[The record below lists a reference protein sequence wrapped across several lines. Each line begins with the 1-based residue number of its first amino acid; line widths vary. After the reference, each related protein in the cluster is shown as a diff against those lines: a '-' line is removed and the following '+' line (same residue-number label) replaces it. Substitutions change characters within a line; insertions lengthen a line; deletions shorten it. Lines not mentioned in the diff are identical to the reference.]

1 MVERLWA
8 PWRMEYIGKADDA
21 GCIFCEK
28 PKERRDEENLI
39 LYRGRTCFI
48 IMNRFPY
55 NNGHVMIAPYRHVK
69 YLHELS
75 DEELEECMDVVKMM
89 ERCLIDV
96 MSPHGFNFGANIGK
110 DAGAGFEHLHFH
122 IVPRWRGDT
131 NYMPVI
137 GEVKVLP
144 EHLNVTYR
152 KLRGWIEKMHP
163 G

>member
-1 MVERLWA
+1 
-8 PWRMEYIGKADDA
+8 MEYIGKVDDA

-28 PKERRDEENLI
+28 PKEDRDEANFI
-39 LYRGRTCFI
+39 LLRGERCFV

-55 NNGHVMIAPYRHVK
+55 NNGHLMIAPYRHVR
-69 YLHELS
+69 YLHELT
-75 DEELEECMDVVKMM
+75 DEELEECVRLAKLM
-89 ERCLIDV
+89 ESCLLEV
-96 MSPHGFNFGANIGK
+96 MSPHGFNFGANIGR

-144 EHLNVTYR
+144 EHLQVTYR
-152 KLRGWIEKMHP
+152 KLKDCLEKK
-163 G
+163 GVL